1 MDARDLAPWIVRLVE
16 EGRTGVF
23 NATNEG
29 VSMGELLAGARMTW
43 VTDSF
48 LLEQGVGEWMELPLW
63 LADPEWLGM
72 HHADVSRAVA
82 AGLAFRPVAETVRDT
97 AEWAE
102 TRGEHEP
109 QAGLA
114 PEREQELLEA
124 WRARS

>member
-1 MDARDLAPWIVRLVE
+1 
-16 EGRTGVF
+16 
-23 NATNEG
+23 
-29 VSMGELLAGARMTW
+29 MGELLAGARMTW